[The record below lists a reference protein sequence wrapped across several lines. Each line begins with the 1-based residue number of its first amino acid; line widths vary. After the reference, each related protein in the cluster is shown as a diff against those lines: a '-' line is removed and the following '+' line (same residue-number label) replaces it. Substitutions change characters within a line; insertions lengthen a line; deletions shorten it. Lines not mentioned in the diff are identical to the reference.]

1 MSYWTD
7 KETLARY
14 FAIAAHEAV
23 GQKRKYTDKAYW
35 THCEAVARMVKE
47 THGTDENMVCAAWL
61 HDTVEDTQVSIQ
73 MILYLFGKDVA
84 DLVSGLT
91 DVSKPTDGNRAQRK
105 AIDRA
110 HTAEQSARCK
120 TIKLCDLI
128 DNAGS
133 ILQYDKE
140 FAKVYVKEKE
150 LLLDVLKEGDVH
162 LWKLANDIVRNAKKE
177 LGI

>member
-1 MSYWTD
+1 MKLLQGWL
-7 KETLARY
+7 K
-14 FAIAAHEAV
+14 
-23 GQKRKYTDKAYW
+23 K
-35 THCEAVARMVKE
+35 

-61 HDTVEDTQVSIQ
+61 HDCIEDTQVTYQ
-73 MILYLFGKDVA
+73 TTLYLFGKDVA

-91 DVSKPTDGNRAQRK
+91 DVSKKEDGNREQRK

-140 FAKVYVKEKE
+140 FAKVYIKEKE
-150 LLLDVLKEGDVH
+150 LLLEVLKEGDVH
-162 LWKLANDIVRNAKKE
+162 LWDIANDIVINAKQE
-177 LGI
+177 LDM